1 MLISGPAEAT
11 DAASPMRGH
20 ASSTVQSTEY
30 RTVATE
36 SPGATL
42 DGSLWFLCRT
52 TKLSNSR
59 SCLDYMPPCNL
70 VRDKVTSMYDI
81 ASDTF
86 SEQNVALEQS
96 GSNLISLIVHRRYR
110 T

>member
-1 MLISGPAEAT
+1 
-11 DAASPMRGH
+11 
-20 ASSTVQSTEY
+20 
-30 RTVATE
+30 
-36 SPGATL
+36 
-42 DGSLWFLCRT
+42 
-52 TKLSNSR
+52 
-59 SCLDYMPPCNL
+59 MPPCNL